1 MRYTVPRTEVVQD
14 SFQPSSFQVVVAAH
28 LQSKPVTRH
37 LGHSIP
43 ERDLKQILVAWYATG
58 SILVGNQDTGTC
70 RSATTYCM
78 MTGVFELLMPPPPH
92 PL

>member
-28 LQSKPVTRH
+28 LASKPVTRH
-37 LGHSIP
+37 LGHSIL

-58 SILVGNQDTGTC
+58 NILVGSQDTGTW
-70 RSATTYCM
+70 RSATM
-78 MTGVFELLMPPPPH
+78 MN
-92 PL
+92 